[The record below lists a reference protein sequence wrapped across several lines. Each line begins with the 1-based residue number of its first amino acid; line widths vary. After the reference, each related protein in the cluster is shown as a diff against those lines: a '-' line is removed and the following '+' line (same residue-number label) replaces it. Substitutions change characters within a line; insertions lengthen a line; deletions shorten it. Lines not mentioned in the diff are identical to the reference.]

1 MTTDWE
7 WAWLVGGVVLAIAEL
22 AVPGI
27 FLIWIGAAAILT
39 GFATMAFGPPLPA
52 QLGLFAALAVLAVYL
67 SRHVL
72 DRVPII
78 SDDPLLNEGTAR
90 LIGRVVTVVEPIE
103 RGEGRVR
110 VGDGVWTATGPDAS
124 AGTRVEIIR
133 AIGARLVVEPL
144 PPSEPVEPARL
155 TR

>member
-1 MTTDWE
+1 MTIDWE
-7 WAWLVGGVVLAIAEL
+7 WAWLIGGVAIAIAEL
-22 AVPGI
+22 AVPGM
-27 FLIWIGAAAILT
+27 FLIWIGVAAMLT
-39 GFATMAFGPPLPA
+39 GLATMAFGLPLPA

-78 SDDPLLNEGTAR
+78 SDDPLLNERTAR
-90 LIGRVVTVVEPIE
+90 LIGRIVTVVEPID

-110 VGDGVWTATGPDAS
+110 VGDGVWTATGPDLP
-124 AGTRVEIIR
+124 AGTRVEIVR

-144 PPSEPVEPARL
+144 PPAEPVEPARL